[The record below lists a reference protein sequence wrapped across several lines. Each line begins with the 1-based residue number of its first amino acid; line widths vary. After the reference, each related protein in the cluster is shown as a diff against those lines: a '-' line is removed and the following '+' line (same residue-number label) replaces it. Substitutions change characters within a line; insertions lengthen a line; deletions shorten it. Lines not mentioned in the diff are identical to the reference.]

1 MKSLRLLYAIL
12 LMSVALGASARK
24 KKTDKSDEFT
34 PVYAFGIGL
43 SFNDSIVYYTDIQ
56 LLDSAK
62 VGKYNVLEMRSD
74 YSNQL
79 GAYIESRMHKA
90 DYSTMT
96 VYELKRSKAEK
107 GYRKFLKKYEKNSA
121 NMVLVKKEDFAFSKP
136 ENQQ

>member
-1 MKSLRLLYAIL
+1 MKFRRLLYAVL

-24 KKTDKSDEFT
+24 KKTDKADEFT
-34 PVYAFGIGL
+34 PVYAFGIGM

-74 YSNQL
+74 YSNQFR
-79 GAYIESRMHKA
+79 AHIESRMHKA

-96 VYELKRSKAEK
+96 VYELKRNKAEK
-107 GYRKFLKKYEKNSA
+107 DYRKFLKKYEKNSA
-121 NMVLVKKEDFAFSKP
+121 NMVLVKKEDFTFSKP

>member
-1 MKSLRLLYAIL
+1 MKSLRLLCAVVL
-12 LMSVALGASARK
+12 VSVALGASARK

-34 PVYAFGIGL
+34 PVYVFGIGL

-62 VGKYNVLEMRSD
+62 VGKYDVLEMRSD
-74 YSNQL
+74 YSNQFR
-79 GAYIESRMHKA
+79 AYIESRMHKA

-107 GYRKFLKKYEKNSA
+107 DYRKFLKKYEKNSA
-121 NMVLVKKEDFAFSKP
+121 NMVLVEKEDFTYSKP

>member
-1 MKSLRLLYAIL
+1 MKFRRLLYAVL

-24 KKTDKSDEFT
+24 KKTDKADEFT
-34 PVYAFGIGL
+34 PVYAFGIGM

-74 YSNQL
+74 YSNQFR
-79 GAYIESRMHKA
+79 AHIESRMHKA

-96 VYELKRSKAEK
+96 VYELKRSKTEK
-107 GYRKFLKKYEKNSA
+107 DYRKFLKKYEKNSA
-121 NMVLVKKEDFAFSKP
+121 NMVLVKKEDFTFSKP